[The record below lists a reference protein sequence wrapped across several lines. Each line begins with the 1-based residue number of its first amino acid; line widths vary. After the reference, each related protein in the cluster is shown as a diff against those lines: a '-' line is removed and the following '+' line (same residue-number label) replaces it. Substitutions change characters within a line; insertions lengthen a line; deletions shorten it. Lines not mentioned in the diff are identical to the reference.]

1 MHRKKSVKPKCNSV
15 STRVK
20 GGGGGW
26 RCASQA
32 AVLQL
37 VGLHVDGVSVLLAQ
51 RFVFLG
57 VERLALQVQ
66 MANLRS
72 QQTVCWL
79 HL

>member
-1 MHRKKSVKPKCNSV
+1 MHRKKSVKPKCNRV

-20 GGGGGW
+20 GVGGGARW
-26 RCASQA
+26 ESQEA
-32 AVLQL
+32 ALQL
-37 VGLHVDGVSVLLAQ
+37 VGLHVDGVSVLLTQ

-72 QQTVCWL
+72 QQTV
-79 HL
+79 